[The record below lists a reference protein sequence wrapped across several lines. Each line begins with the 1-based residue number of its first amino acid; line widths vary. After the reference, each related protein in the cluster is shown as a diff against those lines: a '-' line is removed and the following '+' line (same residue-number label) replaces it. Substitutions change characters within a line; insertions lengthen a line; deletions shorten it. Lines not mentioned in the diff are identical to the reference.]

1 LPAEINVVIDK
12 QSIDSWVRH
21 IYTSKP
27 ARFQEFLERSGQI
40 LRDEMLRTAPRRT
53 GRLARSI
60 RIVQGLDY
68 VRVGPIVPYAVFV
81 EYGTRPHEILPRHAQ
96 ALRFEVEGKII
107 FAKRVWHPG
116 FKGTFF
122 IHHALQAAKT
132 RIREL
137 AMSIFSQLYGG
148 VEPRVRESWRP

>member
-1 LPAEINVVIDK
+1 LPAKISVVIDK

-27 ARFQEFLERSGQI
+27 ARFQEFLEKSGQI
-40 LRDEMLRTAPRRT
+40 LRDEMQRTAPR
-53 GRLARSI
+53 
-60 RIVQGLDY
+60 
-68 VRVGPIVPYAVFV
+68 
-81 EYGTRPHEILPRHAQ
+81 
-96 ALRFEVEGKII
+96 
-107 FAKRVWHPG
+107 HPG

-122 IHHALQAAKT
+122 IHHALQAAKP